1 MNYKRVFVGNVIL
14 DYFLKDRPFSEHSEK
29 TIDYLI
35 ENDIYLLTSCDL
47 ITTIYYVLS
56 KRNKTETL
64 LNIKD
69 ASEFFYIIPFS
80 NNETKKA
87 INLMEKDK
95 NFKDLKDTPQ
105 YFLAKEN
112 ECDLILSN
120 NDDSYSPGI
129 KKVNIKDFVK
139 NLILTY
145 N

>member
-1 MNYKRVFVGNVIL
+1 MNYKRVFAGNVIL
-14 DYFLKDRPFSEHSEK
+14 DYFLKDRLFSEHSEK

-35 ENDIYLLTSCDL
+35 ENNIYLLTSCDL

-56 KRNKTETL
+56 KRNKTEAL

-95 NFKDLKDTPQ
+95 NFKDLEDTPQ
-105 YFLAKEN
+105 YFLGKE
-112 ECDLILSN
+112 
-120 NDDSYSPGI
+120 
-129 KKVNIKDFVK
+129 K
-139 NLILTY
+139 
-145 N
+145 